1 MSSPAVA
8 HPQAGSRPRATRPA
22 ILVPFDAREA
32 LPLKA
37 AAATANRSQSTI
49 RGWCSLHAIGRRIP
63 FNGPWLISVVALQ
76 MLLDGDR
83 RALRAYLE
91 GDRTSELVV
100 RYYRRLGVPLP
111 E

>member
-8 HPQAGSRPRATRPA
+8 HPQAESRPRATRPA

-63 FNGPWLISVVALQ
+63 FNFF
-76 MLLDGDR
+76 
-83 RALRAYLE
+83 E
-91 GDRTSELVV
+91 GASTVYDAKGSPVRTSVAAAEAQK
-100 RYYRRLGVPLP
+100 
-111 E
+111 